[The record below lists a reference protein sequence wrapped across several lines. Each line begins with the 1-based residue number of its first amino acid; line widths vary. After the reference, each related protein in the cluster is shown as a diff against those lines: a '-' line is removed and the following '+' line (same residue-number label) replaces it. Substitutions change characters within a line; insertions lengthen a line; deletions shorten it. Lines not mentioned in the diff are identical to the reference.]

1 MQSINLIF
9 IKTRRKELGLTLQQ
23 MSDSLGFKK
32 ATTYSNYEN
41 GDRIMKANMMPTL
54 AQILQCDIMDFFT
67 KQFPCFMEIITL
79 LKIKMK
85 CRKCTNR

>member
-1 MQSINLIF
+1 MISTKKGIIIKIGGDDMQSINLNF

-41 GDRIMKANMMPTL
+41 GDRIMKANMLPTL
-54 AQILQCDIMDFFT
+54 AQILQCDIMDFFY
-67 KQFPCFMEIITL
+67 
-79 LKIKMK
+79 
-85 CRKCTNR
+85 

>member
-1 MQSINLIF
+1 MISTKKGIIIKVGGDDMQSINLNF

-41 GDRIMKANMMPTL
+41 GDRIMKANMLPTL
-54 AQILQCDIMDFFT
+54 AQILQCDIMDFFY
-67 KQFPCFMEIITL
+67 
-79 LKIKMK
+79 
-85 CRKCTNR
+85 

>member
-1 MQSINLIF
+1 LISTKKGIIIRIGGDDMQSINLIF

-41 GDRIMKANMMPTL
+41 GDRIMKANMLPTL

-67 KQFPCFMEIITL
+67 K
-79 LKIKMK
+79 
-85 CRKCTNR
+85 

>member
-1 MQSINLIF
+1 MISTKKGIIIRIGGDDMQSINLIF

-41 GDRIMKANMMPTL
+41 GDRIMKANMLPTL

-67 KQFPCFMEIITL
+67 K
-79 LKIKMK
+79 
-85 CRKCTNR
+85 

>member
-1 MQSINLIF
+1 MISTKKGIIIKTGGDDMQSINLNF

-41 GDRIMKANMMPTL
+41 GDRIMKANMLPTL
-54 AQILQCDIMDFFT
+54 AQILQCDIMDFFY
-67 KQFPCFMEIITL
+67 
-79 LKIKMK
+79 
-85 CRKCTNR
+85 

>member
-1 MQSINLIF
+1 LISTKKGIIIKIGGDDMQSINLNF

-41 GDRIMKANMMPTL
+41 GDRIMKANMLPTL
-54 AQILQCDIMDFFT
+54 AQILQCDIMDFFH
-67 KQFPCFMEIITL
+67 
-79 LKIKMK
+79 
-85 CRKCTNR
+85 

>member
-67 KQFPCFMEIITL
+67 K
-79 LKIKMK
+79 
-85 CRKCTNR
+85 

>member
-1 MQSINLIF
+1 MISTKKGIIIRIGGDDMQSINLTF

-41 GDRIMKANMMPTL
+41 GDRIMKANMLPTL

-67 KQFPCFMEIITL
+67 K
-79 LKIKMK
+79 
-85 CRKCTNR
+85 

>member
-1 MQSINLIF
+1 LISTKKGIIIKIGGDDMQSINLNF

-41 GDRIMKANMMPTL
+41 GDRIMKANMLPTL
-54 AQILQCDIMDFFT
+54 AQILQCDIMDFFY
-67 KQFPCFMEIITL
+67 
-79 LKIKMK
+79 
-85 CRKCTNR
+85 